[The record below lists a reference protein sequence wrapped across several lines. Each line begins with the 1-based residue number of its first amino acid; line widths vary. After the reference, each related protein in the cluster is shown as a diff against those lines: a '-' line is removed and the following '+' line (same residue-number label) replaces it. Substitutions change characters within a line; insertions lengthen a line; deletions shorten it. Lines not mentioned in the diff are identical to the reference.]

1 MVMNMKLSVL
11 DGNNDMIQNLIIN
24 LCIAVS
30 LFTGAVTM
38 EKWAPEHVREQII
51 EKKEKNRDDF
61 QNRVEVMNAK
71 KDKMSVDA
79 KNRKEDRKR
88 RKNGKSSSNND

>member
-1 MVMNMKLSVL
+1 
-11 DGNNDMIQNLIIN
+11 MIQNLIIN

-30 LFTGAVTM
+30 MFTGAVTM

-51 EKKEKNRDDF
+51 KKKEKNREDF
-61 QNRVEVMNAK
+61 QNQVEVANAK
-71 KDKMSVDA
+71 RDKARVDA

-88 RKNGKSSSNND
+88 RKNANTN

>member
-1 MVMNMKLSVL
+1 MMVMFVNMHIT
-11 DGNNDMIQNLIIN
+11 NFINMIQNLIIN
-24 LCIAVS
+24 LCIAIS

-51 EKKEKNRDDF
+51 EKKEKNKEDF
-61 QNRVEVMNAK
+61 QNRIEVANAK
-71 KDKMSVDA
+71 RDKMRVDA

-88 RKNGKSSSNND
+88 KRNGK

>member
-24 LCIAVS
+24 LCIAIS

-51 EKKEKNRDDF
+51 EKKEKNRTDF
-61 QNRVEVMNAK
+61 ENRVEVMNAK
-71 KDKMSVDA
+71 KDKMRVDA

-88 RKNGKSSSNND
+88 RKNGKSSSSND